1 MRENNVTLLSILEM
15 LGRVTSF
22 LTQLKQ
28 GTPTSQ
34 EGSSHTKSNTKIYL
48 QVSQLVIKL
57 PPHPQSVKYD
67 DTLTYPATR
76 QYLDPPSNGSIKR
89 KSPGQ
94 QGR

>member
-15 LGRVTSF
+15 LGRVTSL

-67 DTLTYPATR
+67 DTLRLNLPCYQAISG
-76 QYLDPPSNGSIKR
+76 PSF
-89 KSPGQ
+89 
-94 QGR
+94 